1 MEMFYNRGFNFTAVK
16 NSAKVYSKLDPYLAV
31 NEAGAVDGTP
41 QGARFARV
49 NRGLTKRGR
58 GSRRP

>member
-1 MEMFYNRGFNFTAVK
+1 MK

-49 NRGLTKRGR
+49 NRGLTKREGGAR
-58 GSRRP
+58 AGLSQDAILNFT

>member
-1 MEMFYNRGFNFTAVK
+1 MFYNRGLISQQWK

-41 QGARFARV
+41 QGARICA
-49 NRGLTKRGR
+49 G
-58 GSRRP
+58 